1 MQPSDAKPSGHLW
14 LVAKTGSPQPTDEAL
29 VSAYLNGEARA
40 AEHIWQKHAPMV
52 DRLLRRSLGPV
63 QEIEDLTQEVFLRLF
78 AKLHTLEDPEALRSF
93 IYSIAVRV
101 LRWDLRRRWI
111 RRGVR
116 LLPAGAMP
124 ERVTHSDNFEA
135 RQAVA
140 RFYDILDRLGDRDR
154 IAFILQNMEGLT
166 LEESARSLG
175 VSIAT
180 LKRRLSRASQRIEFF
195 VAKDSALSSYLE
207 RGVGGNHEPA

>member
-40 AEHIWQKHAPMV
+40 AEQICQKHAAMV
-52 DRLLRRSLGPV
+52 ERLLRRSLGPV
-63 QEIEDLTQEVFLRLF
+63 EEIEDLTQEVFLRLF
-78 AKLHTLEDPEALRSF
+78 TKIPTLEDPEALRSF

-116 LLPAGAMP
+116 LLPANEIP
-124 ERVTHSDNFEA
+124 ERATPSDNFEA
-135 RQAVA
+135 RQAVP
-140 RFYDILDRLGDRDR
+140 RFDDILDPLGDRDQS
-154 IAFILQNMEGLT
+154 AFGLHNMERLT
-166 LEESARSLG
+166 PQDSARSLG
-175 VSIAT
+175 LSIAPS
-180 LKRRLSRASQRIEFF
+180 KRRCSRPS
-195 VAKDSALSSYLE
+195 
-207 RGVGGNHEPA
+207 H

>member
-40 AEHIWQKHAPMV
+40 AEQICQKHAPMV

-63 QEIEDLTQEVFLRLF
+63 EEIEDLTQEVFLRLF
-78 AKLHTLEDPEALRSF
+78 TKIPTLEDPEALRSF

-116 LLPAGAMP
+116 LLPANEVP
-124 ERVTHSDNFEA
+124 ERATPSDNFEA

-154 IAFILQNMEGLT
+154 IAFVLQNMEGLT
-166 LEESARSLG
+166 LQVSARPLAL
-175 VSIAT
+175 SIPPFN
-180 LKRRLSRASQRIEFF
+180 RRLTQPTHTITSLF
-195 VAKDSALSSYLE
+195 
-207 RGVGGNHEPA
+207 